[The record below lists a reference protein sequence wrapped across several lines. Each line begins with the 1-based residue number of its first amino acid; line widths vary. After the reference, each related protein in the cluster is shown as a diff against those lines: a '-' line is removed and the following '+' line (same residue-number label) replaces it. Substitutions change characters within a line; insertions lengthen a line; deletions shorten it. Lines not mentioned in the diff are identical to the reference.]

1 MASTEATEPTE
12 PTDRTDPFELMLSME
27 SVGWIDHRE
36 RGSERA
42 IGSGHWISP
51 LDQSIGSVGPA
62 YLVTTALPATSTTYH
77 RPPALVSAW
86 PVAVSGVRSGGQKY
100 SGHPL

>member
-12 PTDRTDPFELMLSME
+12 PTDRTDPFESMLSME
-27 SVGWIDHRE
+27 SVEWIDHRE

-42 IGSGHWISP
+42 M
-51 LDQSIGSVGPA
+51 GSVGPA